1 MGNYTAREFVPPH
14 RRPINFPKSVLTNQK
29 SEIREFDDPDKQL
42 YYYLNWSSKM
52 VMKDQGFIHF
62 EFRSARDIGVF
73 NTELHDKRSNAV
85 LYAVA
90 NMHPDAEEN
99 ALDTKLCKPIW
110 IMDEL
115 LTARQLFSIY
125 GIQQRDLPQG
135 SRALHNCFE
144 SEINSHY
151 AQLQQLMPV
160 TNWNKIPMLVGA
172 QKSIKRE
179 EALKKKKTFINLE
192 CLQHTDLNAAIRDSV
207 DQIKRDELE
216 LIPILNI
223 NGRVYCDALIP
234 IRVGSKWFAVQ
245 YKTAT
250 VSPYRATV
258 TGLCVDAED
267 ILNKASLVDPNA
279 VTTYKWILGGDRTVT
294 DSKPCPM
301 KSGASVSKMLHEQ
314 NIDGLNAQLNA
325 ARQREEMLS
334 RLVVTQMQLRQS
346 IAMPTAVNRVQP
358 LYQTASAAPISPIRV
373 SAQVYSPVS
382 NIPMSSFPQIS
393 TIGNGS
399 ISL

>member
-1 MGNYTAREFVPPH
+1 MG
-14 RRPINFPKSVLTNQK
+14 
-29 SEIREFDDPDKQL
+29 
-42 YYYLNWSSKM
+42 
-52 VMKDQGFIHF
+52 
-62 EFRSARDIGVF
+62 DIGVF

-110 IMDEL
+110 VMDEL

-135 SRALHNCFE
+135 SRTLHNCFE

-179 EALKKKKTFINLE
+179 EALKQKKKKFNMNTLKYANLNE
-192 CLQHTDLNAAIRDSV
+192 AIRDSV
-207 DQIKRDELE
+207 EQIKRDELE

-234 IRVGSKWFAVQ
+234 IRVGPKWFAVQ

-267 ILNKASLVDPNA
+267 ILSKASLVDPNA
-279 VTTYKWILGGDRTVT
+279 VTTYKWILGGDRSDVANPKQ
-294 DSKPCPM
+294 SSM
-301 KSGASVSKMLHEQ
+301 KSAADASVL
-314 NIDGLNAQLNA
+314 
-325 ARQREEMLS
+325 
-334 RLVVTQMQLRQS
+334 
-346 IAMPTAVNRVQP
+346 
-358 LYQTASAAPISPIRV
+358 
-373 SAQVYSPVS
+373 
-382 NIPMSSFPQIS
+382 
-393 TIGNGS
+393 
-399 ISL
+399 

>member
-1 MGNYTAREFVPPH
+1 
-14 RRPINFPKSVLTNQK
+14 
-29 SEIREFDDPDKQL
+29 
-42 YYYLNWSSKM
+42 
-52 VMKDQGFIHF
+52 MK
-62 EFRSARDIGVF
+62 
-73 NTELHDKRSNAV
+73 NTKD
-85 LYAVA
+85 
-90 NMHPDAEEN
+90 
-99 ALDTKLCKPIW
+99 CKPVW

-115 LTARQLFSIY
+115 LTARQLFSLY
-125 GIQQRDLPQG
+125 GIQQRDLPKG

-179 EALKKKKTFINLE
+179 EAHKKKKTFINLE
-192 CLQHTDLNAAIRDSV
+192 CLNHTDLNQAIRHSV
-207 DQIKRDELE
+207 EQIKREELE

-279 VTTYKWILGGDRTVT
+279 VTTYKWILGAKPGLALEDVASDESIRT
-294 DSKPCPM
+294 D
-301 KSGASVSKMLHEQ
+301 ASMMSDLANQNTFGLAQQLQDALQREKMLTVMLMNQ
-314 NIDGLNAQLNA
+314 TKLKTSQSVRFMSLANNNANSVPPSPSVGPSTVPMIQTPSILSMASSQSAPMLPMMTPNA
-325 ARQREEMLS
+325 MMTPPPFNLS
-334 RLVVTQMQLRQS
+334 GSFIFNPSVPS
-346 IAMPTAVNRVQP
+346 
-358 LYQTASAAPISPIRV
+358 SAASSP
-373 SAQVYSPVS
+373 SFGAQQMTMQ
-382 NIPMSSFPQIS
+382 NMIDDFA
-393 TIGNGS
+393 
-399 ISL
+399 LH